1 MFHPGDPKTFNF
13 AHSYVSVS
21 RCQCCGV
28 MKDYSD
34 YNTLTILGPLSQLH
48 FNRQQKSIEMVKA
61 EYRRF
66 EIISNNNIL
75 NIMYDEQNESCLNFK
90 IYILINKIYDYICLL

>member
-1 MFHPGDPKTFNF
+1 MFHPGDPITSNF

-28 MKDYSD
+28 IKDYQE
-34 YNTLTILGPLSQLH
+34 YNTFIILELSQLH
-48 FNRQQKSIEMVKA
+48 FNRHQKSIEMVKA
-61 EYRRF
+61 EYERF

-75 NIMYDEQNESCLNFK
+75 NIMYDEQNE
-90 IYILINKIYDYICLL
+90 